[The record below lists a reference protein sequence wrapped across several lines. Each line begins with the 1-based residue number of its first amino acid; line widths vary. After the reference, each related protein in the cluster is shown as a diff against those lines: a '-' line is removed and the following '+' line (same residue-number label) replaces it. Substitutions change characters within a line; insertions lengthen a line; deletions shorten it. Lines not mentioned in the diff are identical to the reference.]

1 MKKSGNLKLQM
12 LIPIIVI
19 AILVIFVDVS
29 VRYITEKN
37 AITSVFESIKAAN
50 IQSHDDLVNEVA
62 KIEAATVKSIGMELV
77 QAFIEGIIMVGAITL
92 VASLFFN
99 KISKAMKELIGVL
112 ERGSKGD
119 LTARVTITSNNEL
132 SIIGQ
137 KINELFEGIGKSL
150 DKAKILSKNV
160 ELEMQ
165 DLNDTMIAVVGDA
178 SSDEGII
185 KLNEYI
191 SKVLD
196 NVRNQTASSQ
206 ESLAALQEISAT
218 VQNMNTYIDNTVKG
232 FQNTLELSTES
243 FEKINNMSD
252 SMNEINDSVNITNTE
267 MFLRGIS

>member
-29 VRYITEKN
+29 IRHISETN
-37 AITSVFESIKAAN
+37 AIKDIFESIKTAD
-50 IQSHDDLVNEVA
+50 IQTHDDLVNEIS
-62 KIEAATVKSIGMELV
+62 KIEAATTEHIGKELFV
-77 QAFIEGIIMVGAITL
+77 AFIKGVIMVGAITL

-119 LTARVTITSNNEL
+119 LTARVTITSNSEL

-185 KLNEYI
+185 KLDEYI

-232 FQNTLELSTES
+232 FQNTRT
-243 FEKINNMSD
+243 FYRK
-252 SMNEINDSVNITNTE
+252 
-267 MFLRGIS
+267 F